1 MKKQKVILAFL
12 MALFLVFIILS
23 GCSRR
28 NRVNSKVAVLDNRG
42 SGLRNSRVVTFHV
55 TGKGLAPETAIS
67 KGQAELMAERAA
79 VADGYRQLVEKLRGV
94 YVDAYMKAG
103 QGSVNYDMVR
113 TSTQAWLRGAEV
125 DDLSKADYGIT
136 EAHISLRVNFV
147 KKNMIWWPAGIGQN
161 VASGSTTTIPD
172 FSEIIGSSK

>member
-12 MALFLVFIILS
+12 MALCMAFIVIS

-28 NRVNSKVAVLDNRG
+28 HRVNPEDAVLDSSG
-42 SGLRNSRVVTFHV
+42 SGLRNLRVVTFHV
-55 TGKGLAPETAIS
+55 TGKGLAPETATS
-67 KGQAELMAERAA
+67 KGQAELLAERAA

-103 QGSVNYDMVR
+103 QGSVNYDMIR

-125 DDLSKADYGIT
+125 DDLVKADYGIT
-136 EAHISLRVNFV
+136 EAHMSLRVNFV
-147 KKNMIWWPAGIGQN
+147 KRNMIWWPAGIGQN
-161 VASGSTTTIPD
+161 AVSKPGIIHRVSKMIG
-172 FSEIIGSSK
+172 FSE

>member
-12 MALFLVFIILS
+12 MVLFMVFFILS

-28 NRVNSKVAVLDNRG
+28 HRVNSREAVIDDSG

-103 QGSVNYDMVR
+103 QGAVNYDMIR

-125 DDLSKADYGIT
+125 DDLVKVDYGIT
-136 EAHISLRVNFV
+136 EAHMSLRVNFV
-147 KKNMIWWPAGIGQN
+147 KRNMIWWPAGIGQN
-161 VASGSTTTIPD
+161 AVSRSGIIPWL
-172 FSEIIGSSK
+172 SQITGSSK